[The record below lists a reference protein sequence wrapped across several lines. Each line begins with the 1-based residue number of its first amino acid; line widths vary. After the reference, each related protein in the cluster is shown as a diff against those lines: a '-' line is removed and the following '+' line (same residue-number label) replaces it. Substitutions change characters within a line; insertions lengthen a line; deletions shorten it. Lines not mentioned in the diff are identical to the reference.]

1 MEIKMPIDISC
12 EELLS
17 DQCTYCG
24 WLRKEPVMKFF
35 NWRKTYCVLSDRCF
49 YYFKN
54 ESSKSPTGK
63 FPLYGFNKIRRN
75 MNEQVKWSFVLEHVQ
90 PSQKN
95 YIFAASSQQE
105 MVEWMKH
112 IKEEMLRANNRGP
125 RTTADGSSDGS
136 GGYCPQDSIEKIEE
150 KIYDEIKDFT
160 PVHLPNCDSNDSDLD
175 IDEIETM
182 RPKYR
187 DTLPRFKL
195 PNLPKRSPGE
205 GQPTKRIPYEQIDT
219 IPVPLE
225 QASSFPKKLPEKN
238 YWESIYYHGDKDEAT
253 KIIEE
258 IAQDGVYLV
267 RDSDNVEA
275 PKVLVTYSENERR
288 VKKFQI
294 FMNKNSPKPYY
305 MRKELSFETVEEL
318 IYYYYHNNIVPDEI
332 FKLTQ
337 PYLFAQG

>member
-1 MEIKMPIDISC
+1 
-12 EELLS
+12 
-17 DQCTYCG
+17 
-24 WLRKEPVMKFF
+24 
-35 NWRKTYCVLSDRCF
+35 
-49 YYFKN
+49 
-54 ESSKSPTGK
+54 
-63 FPLYGFNKIRRN
+63 

-182 RPKYR
+182 RPKLKDCLSFFFFSYYYVEM
-187 DTLPRFKL
+187 PRFKL

-205 GQPTKRIPYEQIDT
+205 GQPTKRIPYEQID
-219 IPVPLE
+219 
-225 QASSFPKKLPEKN
+225 KLPEKN

-337 PYLFAQG
+337 PYLFAQASGG